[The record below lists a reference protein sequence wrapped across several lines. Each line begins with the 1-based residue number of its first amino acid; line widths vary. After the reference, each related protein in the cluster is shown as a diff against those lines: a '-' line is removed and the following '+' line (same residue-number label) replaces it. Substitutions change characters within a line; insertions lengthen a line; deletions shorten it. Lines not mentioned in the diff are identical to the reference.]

1 MTANTP
7 DQHTDR
13 SPDREV
19 LWLWG
24 PVIIYM
30 AGIFFA
36 SGMPDPP
43 VPSNVPDVSLHEAA
57 YFGLTLLLIR
67 ALAKG
72 EWNGVTRTTLAAA
85 WGMAVVYG
93 VTDEYHQSFVPN
105 RHAEL
110 RDLAADAIGAF
121 AATIVAGAWGIIR
134 RL

>member
-1 MTANTP
+1 MTATTRPTQNDTAP
-7 DQHTDR
+7 HR
-13 SPDREV
+13 SFLWRWAPV
-19 LWLWG
+19 L
-24 PVIIYM
+24 VYM

-36 SGMPDPP
+36 SGLPNPPMPSD
-43 VPSNVPDVSLHEAA
+43 VPDISLHEAA

-67 ALAKG
+67 ALSRG
-72 EWNGVTRTTLAAA
+72 TWSGVTLTTLTGA
-85 WGMAVVYG
+85 WAIAVLYG
-93 VTDEYHQSFVPN
+93 LSDEFHQSFVPN